1 MRKLS
6 RRELGQ
12 MAAAVTVTKAL
23 PLDAQSGLFDSAEDG
38 PSGSAQGGP
47 SNYIGPLTG
56 VTSGID
62 GRRFDPVAYTRD
74 RYAAAPRRLRFQA
87 HTRPQAEEWQKARRW
102 SLVGVDSWS

>member
-1 MRKLS
+1 MRGYDTARTTQNSRRGAMKKLS

-23 PLDAQSGLFDSAEDG
+23 PLDARPFDSAENG
-38 PSGSAQGGP
+38 FSGAAQGGA

-74 RYAAAPRRLRFQA
+74 RYAAADRKS
-87 HTRPQAEEWQKARRW
+87 T
-102 SLVGVDSWS
+102 